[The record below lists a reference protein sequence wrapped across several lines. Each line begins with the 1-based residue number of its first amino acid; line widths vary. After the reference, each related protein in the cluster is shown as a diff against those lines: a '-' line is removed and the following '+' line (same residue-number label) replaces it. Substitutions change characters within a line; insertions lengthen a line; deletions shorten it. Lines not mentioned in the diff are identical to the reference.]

1 VFSNN
6 FINEER
12 ISCGNPAVSKKRVL
26 QSLGELLAQAAPELS
41 PDDTFDKLLERE
53 RLGSTGLGHGIALP
67 HARVTGI
74 DEAYGAFI
82 QLGASVDFD
91 AIDNQPVDLI
101 FGLLVPESA
110 TKEHLQLLAHLASMF
125 SNAEFCE
132 KLRNSNQP
140 EEIMQHIEH
149 WNQAENEA

>member
-1 VFSNN
+1 MFSDN
-6 FINEER
+6 FISDER
-12 ISCGNPAVSKKRVL
+12 ISCDNPAASKKRVL
-26 QSLGELLAQAAPELS
+26 QKLGELLAKSATKLN

-82 QLGASVDFD
+82 QLSSSVEFD

-132 KLRNSNQP
+132 KLRRSNHP
-140 EEIMQHIEH
+140 EEIMQHIEY
-149 WNQAENEA
+149 WNKVENDT

>member
-1 VFSNN
+1 MFSDN
-6 FINEER
+6 FINKKR
-12 ISCGNPAVSKKRVL
+12 ISCGNTAASKKRVL
-26 QSLGELLAQAAPELS
+26 QNLGELLAQSAPELS

-82 QLGASVDFD
+82 QLGSSVDFD
-91 AIDNQPVDLI
+91 AIDNQPVDLV

-132 KLRNSNQP
+132 KLRHSNQP
-140 EEIMQHIEH
+140 EEVLQHIEH
-149 WNQAENEA
+149 WSQVENEV

>member
-6 FINEER
+6 FINKER
-12 ISCGNPAVSKKRVL
+12 ISCGNTAASKKRVL
-26 QSLGELLAQAAPELS
+26 QNLGELLAQSAPELS

-74 DEAYGAFI
+74 DEAYGAFV
-82 QLGASVDFD
+82 QLGSSVDFD
-91 AIDNQPVDLI
+91 AIDNQPVDLV

-110 TKEHLQLLAHLASMF
+110 TREHLQLLAHLASMF

-132 KLRNSNQP
+132 KLRHSSQP
-140 EEIMQHIEH
+140 EEILQHIEH
-149 WNQAENEA
+149 WNQVENEP

>member
-1 VFSNN
+1 MFTDN
-6 FINEER
+6 FINTER
-12 ISCGNPAVSKKRVL
+12 ISCGNTAVSKKRAL
-26 QSLGELLAQAAPELS
+26 QSLGELLSLSAPELN

-67 HARVTGI
+67 HARVSGI

-82 QLGASVDFD
+82 QLDASVDFD

-125 SNAEFCE
+125 SNTGFCE
-132 KLRNSNQP
+132 KLRRANHP
-140 EEIMQHIEH
+140 EEIMQQIDH
-149 WNQAENEA
+149 WNTTENDA

>member
-1 VFSNN
+1 MFSDN
-6 FINEER
+6 FINKER
-12 ISCGNPAVSKKRVL
+12 ISCGNSAVSKKRVL
-26 QSLGELLAQAAPELS
+26 QNLGELLSQSAPELS

-67 HARVTGI
+67 HGRVTGI
-74 DEAYGAFI
+74 DKAYGAFI
-82 QLGASVDFD
+82 QLGSSLDFD
-91 AIDNQPVDLI
+91 SIDNQPVDLV

-132 KLRNSNQP
+132 KLRHSNQP
-140 EEIMQHIEH
+140 EEILQHIEH
-149 WNQAENEA
+149 WSQVENEV

>member
-6 FINEER
+6 FIKAER
-12 ISCGNPAVSKKRVL
+12 ISCGNTAASKKRAL
-26 QSLGELLAQAAPELS
+26 QNLGELLALSAPELD
-41 PDDTFDKLLERE
+41 PDATFDKLLERE

-82 QLGASVDFD
+82 QLETSVDFD
-91 AIDNQPVDLI
+91 SIDNQPVDLI

-125 SNAEFCE
+125 SDAGFCE
-132 KLRNSNQP
+132 KLRQASTP
-140 EEIMQHIEH
+140 EQVMQQIDH
-149 WNQAENEA
+149 WNKSENGA

>member
-1 VFSNN
+1 MFSDN
-6 FINEER
+6 FINTER
-12 ISCGNPAVSKKRVL
+12 ISCSNPAVSKKRVL
-26 QSLGELLAQAAPELS
+26 QSLGELLAQSAPQLS

-67 HARVTGI
+67 HARVNGI

-82 QLGASVDFD
+82 QLGDSVDFD

-132 KLRNSNQP
+132 KLRQSTQP
-140 EEIMQHIEH
+140 DEIMQHIEH
-149 WNQAENEA
+149 WNQVENEA

>member
-1 VFSNN
+1 MFSED
-6 FINEER
+6 FINSDR
-12 ISCGNPAVSKKRVL
+12 ISCGNPATSKKRAL
-26 QSLGELLAQAAPELS
+26 QSLGELLAQSTPELS
-41 PDDTFDKLLERE
+41 PNDTFDKLLERE

-74 DEAYGAFI
+74 DQAYGALI
-82 QLGASVDFD
+82 QLETSVDFD

-125 SNAEFCE
+125 SNAGFSE
-132 KLRNSNQP
+132 KLRQATQP
-140 EEIMQHIEH
+140 EEIMQHIDH
-149 WNQAENEA
+149 WKNTENSE